1 MLYKSGE
8 NLFSGA
14 LEFISNSEEISV
26 FSAYIRTE
34 QLKELNQE
42 NKINRIVVRWEI
54 RDLHQGASDLD
65 LYQYCKDNKIALYR
79 NTRIHL
85 KCLRNN
91 RDEVFLGS
99 ANVTGR
105 GIGERA
111 NMFNFELN
119 SLNET
124 TDFSDVLY
132 LDKIVSKS
140 EYVTEELFQEI
151 KRKVESL
158 EDFRKQEEEYQ
169 KVDIKTERK
178 QSDYFLMRE
187 LPMFRDVS
195 SLHEAAN
202 NLENL
207 DELSKKCISHDLA
220 TYDVD
225 PRESKEEFYTKLKEV
240 FNQHPFIIGLKV
252 EVRNNSRGFGYGN
265 IVEWIKRNTTTVPT
279 PISWE
284 LKKKQVVNILFE
296 WLCFFDSDYVVERP
310 NYREVLFHR
319 PKSTVK

>member
-14 LEFISNSEEISV
+14 LDFISKSEEISV

-54 RDLHQGASDLD
+54 RDLHQGASDLE

-119 SLNET
+119 SLNES

-140 EYVTEELFQEI
+140 EYVTQELFQEI

-158 EDFRKQEEEYQ
+158 EDFKKQEEEYQ
-169 KVDIKTERK
+169 KVDIMAERK
-178 QSDYFLMRE
+178 ESDYFLISE
-187 LPMFRDVS
+187 LPMFKDIKG
-195 SLHEAAN
+195 LYNAAQN
-202 NLENL
+202 INGLSPL
-207 DELSKKCISHDLA
+207 DIRCVSHDLA
-220 TYDVD
+220 TYDLSI
-225 PRESKEEFYTKLKEV
+225 SKSEEEFYSDLKQVFNNHKFIVKLKARIKEDRRSSLNYGGV
-240 FNQHPFIIGLKV
+240 
-252 EVRNNSRGFGYGN
+252 VR
-265 IVEWIKRNTTTVPT
+265 WITENTTTVPT

-284 LKKKQVVNILFE
+284 LKKQQVVNVLYE
-296 WLCFFDSDYVVERP
+296 WICFFDSDFVVERP
-310 NYREVLFHR
+310 RHSEIIFYR
-319 PKSTVK
+319 P

>member
-14 LEFISNSEEISV
+14 LDFISKSEEISV

-54 RDLHQGASDLD
+54 RDLHQGASDLE

-119 SLNET
+119 SLNES

-140 EYVTEELFQEI
+140 EYVTQELFQEI
-151 KRKVESL
+151 KMKVESL
-158 EDFRKQEEEYQ
+158 EDFKKQEEEYQ
-169 KVDIKTERK
+169 KVDIMAERK
-178 QSDYFLMRE
+178 ERDYFLISE
-187 LPMFRDVS
+187 LPMFKDIKG
-195 SLHEAAN
+195 LYNAAQN
-202 NLENL
+202 INGLSPL
-207 DELSKKCISHDLA
+207 DIQCVSHDLA
-220 TYDVD
+220 TYDSSI
-225 PRESKEEFYTKLKEV
+225 SKSEEEFYSDLKQVFNNHKFIVKLKARIKEDRRSSLNYGGV
-240 FNQHPFIIGLKV
+240 
-252 EVRNNSRGFGYGN
+252 VR
-265 IVEWIKRNTTTVPT
+265 WITENTTTVPT

-284 LKKKQVVNILFE
+284 LKKQQVVNVLYE
-296 WLCFFDSDYVVERP
+296 WICFFDSDFVVERP
-310 NYREVLFHR
+310 RHSEIIFYR
-319 PKSTVK
+319 P